1 MRLRKLQ
8 RLNEEGV
15 WFDDG
20 YVFENSE
27 GQVIFRYNLAW
38 GRVGAACNVKIREA
52 GTQLEEIETVI
63 PPGDGLRWL
72 PIEVIAEE
80 EVEPF
85 LEALDETCDIP
96 RPRSIAHAL
105 TAHALAA

>member
-8 RLNEEGV
+8 RLDEDGV

-38 GRVGAACNVKIREA
+38 GRVGAACNAKIRAA
-52 GTQLEEIETVI
+52 GTRLEEIETII
-63 PPGDGLRWL
+63 PPGEELRWL
-72 PIEVIAEE
+72 PIEVVAEE
-80 EVEPF
+80 QIESF
-85 LEALDETCDIP
+85 LAALDEACAIP
-96 RPRSIAHAL
+96 KPRSIAHRLMA
-105 TAHALAA
+105 